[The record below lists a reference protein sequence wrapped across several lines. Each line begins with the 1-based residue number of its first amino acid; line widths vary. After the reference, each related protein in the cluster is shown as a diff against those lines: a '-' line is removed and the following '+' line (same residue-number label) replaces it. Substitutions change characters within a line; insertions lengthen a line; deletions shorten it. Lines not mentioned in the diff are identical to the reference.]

1 MKPFSMYV
9 RTYKIK
15 SQDIDMIVNTAYSDE
30 GTEEYF
36 YDLFVDGECI
46 NEGDPVFIDAK
57 SLSEACQECPTE
69 AWVKEFY
76 GEVIDE
82 IAASKG

>member
-1 MKPFSMYV
+1 MYV
-9 RTYKIK
+9 KTYKIK
-15 SQDIDMIVNTAYSDE
+15 SQNIDMFVCNKYSYE

-36 YDLFVDGECI
+36 YDLFIDGVCI
-46 NEGDPVFIDAK
+46 NEGDPVFINAK
-57 SLSEACQECPTE
+57 SISEACKECPTE

-82 IAASKG
+82 FAAAKS